1 MILKTSYKNLYGME
15 AKRNVFLT
23 AISTF
28 GIFLVLPFFFLQ
40 KIVSFGTDYGVAFRY
55 AKNDLLQVRN
65 MSLYQI
71 SNGNDELGVIL
82 IMLAILNGI
91 TLFSYL
97 FSKKKQD
104 FYFSQPVTREAL
116 FWITYMQGIVNMVV
130 PYVLNLI
137 LVIILAAANQ
147 CLSGTFFVM
156 LLQAFG
162 VSGLLY
168 LATYSLT
175 VLACTLTGKLF
186 SAVLGTG
193 VFLGYGP
200 VLCVIANY
208 LFDGSLYRLDIAAS
222 KIYLIS
228 PVAIFSQMYHDN
240 WDTFRFENESSLG
253 AMHYDFRLLIALVLI
268 FIISL
273 VVARVAFR
281 KRNAGETG
289 KTIVFY
295 WTKKVIKG
303 FLVVITVLFSAC
315 IFPSMYD
322 EYSMKYFI
330 MGIVV
335 GIVFSIVVYDLILEQ
350 NWKGCLRNW
359 KEQGI
364 YIVIAIIA
372 VASAKGYQD
381 HYKYKGFNDI
391 PDEYSAKE
399 ALADGCVVVGEDDT
413 EYLDWDYGY
422 SMNFPIYKDIQGIEN
437 LDQFVKDV
445 NTGKDAKLR
454 IVGTSEGSNEYYDYI
469 YKNGVIDRYTTYSLY
484 GVGETY
490 SKLVRLRGKTS
501 ENEADRVYYVL
512 TNKKNTTFED
522 FKEELTSNDA
532 WHENYECIL
541 SYETN
546 KTDGG
551 NEQ

>member
-15 AKRNVFLT
+15 AKRNLFLT
-23 AISTF
+23 VINTF

-55 AKNDLLQVRN
+55 AKNALLQVRN

-71 SNGNDELGVIL
+71 SNGNNVLGVIL

-91 TLFSYL
+91 MLFSYL

-104 FYFSQPVTREAL
+104 FYLSQPVTRKAL

-137 LVIILAAANQ
+137 LVIILAAANR

-162 VSGLLY
+162 VSSLLY

-186 SAVLGTG
+186 SAVLGAG
-193 VFLGYGP
+193 VFLGYGS
-200 VLCVIANY
+200 VLYVIADY

-228 PVAIFSQMYHDN
+228 PITIFSQMYRDN
-240 WDTFRFENESSLG
+240 WDSFRMKNKGFLG
-253 AMHYDFRLLIALVLI
+253 VMHYDFRLIIALVLM
-268 FIISL
+268 FTISL
-273 VVARVAFR
+273 VVARFAFLR
-281 KRNAGETG
+281 RNAGETG

-295 WTKKVIKG
+295 WAKKVIKG
-303 FLVVITVLFSAC
+303 FLVAITVLFSAC
-315 IFPSMYD
+315 IFPSLYD

-335 GIVFSIVVYDLILEQ
+335 GIVFSVVVYDLILEQ

-372 VASAKGYQD
+372 VVSLKGYTE
-381 HYKYKGFNDI
+381 HYKYRGFDDI
-391 PDEYSAKE
+391 SDEYSVEE
-399 ALADGCVVVGEDDT
+399 ALSDGCVVVDENEM
-413 EYLDWDYGY
+413 EYLNWDFGY
-422 SMNFPIYKDIQGIEN
+422 SMHFPVYKDVQGVEN
-437 LDQFVKDV
+437 FEQFIKDV
-445 NTGKDAKLR
+445 NVGKDAKLR
-454 IVGTSEGSNEYYDYI
+454 IVETSDYSNDYCDYV
-469 YKNGVIDRYTTYSLY
+469 YKKGVIECYKTYSLF
-484 GVGETY
+484 GEGYNY
-490 SKLVRLRGKTS
+490 SQIVRLKGKIR
-501 ENEADRVYYVL
+501 ENEPERVYYVL
-512 TNKKNTTFED
+512 TNKKNTTFQD
-522 FKEELTSNDA
+522 FKEELLSNKIRIED
-532 WHENYECIL
+532 YECIF

-551 NEQ
+551 NE

>member
-15 AKRNVFLT
+15 AKRNLFLT
-23 AISTF
+23 AINTF

-55 AKNDLLQVRN
+55 AKNALLQFRN

-71 SNGNDELGVIL
+71 SNGNNVLGVIL

-104 FYFSQPVTREAL
+104 FYLSQPVTRKAL

-137 LVIILAAANQ
+137 LVIILAAANR

-162 VSGLLY
+162 VSSLLY

-186 SAVLGTG
+186 SAVLGAG

-200 VLCVIANY
+200 VLYVIADY

-228 PVAIFSQMYHDN
+228 PITIFSQMYRDN
-240 WDTFRFENESSLG
+240 WDSFRMKNKGFLG
-253 AMHYDFRLLIALVLI
+253 VMHYDFRLIIALVLM
-268 FIISL
+268 FTISL
-273 VVARVAFR
+273 VVARFAFLR
-281 KRNAGETG
+281 RNAGETG

-295 WTKKVIKG
+295 WAKKVIKG
-303 FLVVITVLFSAC
+303 FLVAITVLFSAC
-315 IFPSMYD
+315 IFPSLYD

-335 GIVFSIVVYDLILEQ
+335 GIVFSVVVYDLILEQ

-364 YIVIAIIA
+364 YIIIAIIA
-372 VASAKGYQD
+372 VVSAKGYQD

-391 PDEYSAKE
+391 PDEYSVEK
-399 ALADGCVVVGEDDT
+399 ALADGCVVVGEDDI

-445 NTGKDAKLR
+445 NAGKDAKLR
-454 IVGTSEGSNEYYDYI
+454 IVETSDGSNEYYDYI

-522 FKEELTSNDA
+522 FKEEITSNNA